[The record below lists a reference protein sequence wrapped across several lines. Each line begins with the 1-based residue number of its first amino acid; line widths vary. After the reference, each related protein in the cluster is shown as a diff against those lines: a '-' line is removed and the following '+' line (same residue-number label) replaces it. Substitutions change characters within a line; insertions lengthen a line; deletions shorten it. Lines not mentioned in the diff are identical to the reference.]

1 VRRRRTDIMSNNQRI
16 KAILTGV
23 FVVLSLVVASCGPLA
38 ARVDTGE
45 GEAVVGVRH
54 GMELSLD
61 AVPPTGVPVLCHG
74 QAPAGV
80 ASIELYV
87 NGMFV
92 GRASNTAGPG
102 SHEFN
107 YFTAEMSFEP
117 DGPGAY
123 ELRCRTQDH
132 EGRSIN
138 SADVT
143 IFLIGEAVPSPPP
156 EVPTATPTETEV
168 PQEVPTATPTS
179 TGVPTHTPTSTAVPT
194 NTPTATASSTPTTQ
208 PRVVITMFEAD
219 KTQITSGDCVR
230 FTWQVEAPTAIYFD
244 GEGVG
249 NYPDYRDRC
258 PTSTR
263 SFELRAE
270 GAGGPDI
277 ESITIVVT
285 PGDTDGPSIG
295 RVGHSPGLIY
305 WDQYDTCDPIEV
317 GITAYNITDPSGVSA
332 VKVAYRVVEVNRPAG
347 QWQAKSMNQVQTG
360 TYSASIGPNDLELS
374 LNPPVSYGYGNT
386 STLQYYIQAFD
397 SLGNRSDSSTRTLT
411 VEYCFPAPK

>member
-1 VRRRRTDIMSNNQRI
+1 MSNNQRI

-23 FVVLSLVVASCGPLA
+23 LVVLSLVVASCGPLE

-92 GRASNTAGPG
+92 GRAGNTAGPG
-102 SHEFN
+102 THEFN

-168 PQEVPTATPTS
+168 PPEVPTATPTS
-179 TGVPTHTPTSTAVPT
+179 TGVPTHTPTSTALPT
-194 NTPTATASSTPTTQ
+194 DTPTATPSSTPTTQ
-208 PRVVITMFEAD
+208 PRVVITRFEVD
-219 KTQITSGDCVR
+219 KTQITKGECVR
-230 FTWQVEAPTAIYFD
+230 FDWEVQAPTEIYFD
-244 GEGVG
+244 GQGVTTNPG
-249 NYPDYRDRC
+249 SEDRC

-263 SFELRAE
+263 AYELVAN
-270 GAGGPDI
+270 GYGGPVTA
-277 ESITIVVT
+277 SITVVVL
-285 PGDTDGPSIG
+285 PGDTEGPSIYRETG
-295 RVGHSPGLIY
+295 PKVMAAPMGGYCR
-305 WDQYDTCDPIEV
+305 DPYEFGAMV
-317 GITAYNITDPSGVSA
+317 VDPSGVRW
-332 VKVAYRVVEVNRPAG
+332 VKLICSFNQGPDQSCGGLQHLGSNSYQIEYRLPTDGSVQSG
-347 QWQAKSMNQVQTG
+347 DSMHWHIRACDMVDPMNCTNSP
-360 TYSASIGPNDLELS
+360 THDIPIGPC
-374 LNPPVSYGYGNT
+374 V
-386 STLQYYIQAFD
+386 I
-397 SLGNRSDSSTRTLT
+397 
-411 VEYCFPAPK
+411 

>member
-1 VRRRRTDIMSNNQRI
+1 MSNNQRI

-23 FVVLSLVVASCGPLA
+23 LVVLSLVVASCGPFA

-54 GMELSLD
+54 GMELSLE

-87 NGMFV
+87 NGMFI
-92 GRASNTAGPG
+92 GRSNNTAAPG
-102 SHEFN
+102 THGFN

-132 EGRSIN
+132 EGRSFN

-143 IFLIGEAVPSPPP
+143 IFLIGEPMPPPPPSP
-156 EVPTATPTETEV
+156 EAPTATPTETEV
-168 PQEVPTATPTS
+168 PPTGTPTS
-179 TGVPTHTPTSTAVPT
+179 TGVPTDTPTSTSVPTDTPTSTPTSTAT
-194 NTPTATASSTPTTQ
+194 TPP
-208 PRVVITMFEAD
+208 PPVIALFEAD
-219 KTQITSGDCVR
+219 QLDGCFR
-230 FTWQVEAPTAIYFD
+230 FTWRVDGYPTAIYFD

-263 SFELRAE
+263 EYELRAE
-270 GAGGPDI
+270 GPSGEDR
-277 ESITIVVT
+277 ETVTVVVT
-285 PGDTDGPSIG
+285 PSDTEGP
-295 RVGHSPGLIY
+295 RIY
-305 WDQYDTCDPIEV
+305 REV
-317 GITAYNITDPSGVSA
+317 GPKVMAAPMGGYCRDAYQFGAMVVDPSGVRW
-332 VKVAYRVVEVNRPAG
+332 VKLICSFNQGPEQSCGGLQFMGSDSYQIDYRLPTDGSVQSGHTMHWHIRACDMVDP
-347 QWQAKSMNQVQTG
+347 MNCTNSPTHSVP
-360 TYSASIGPNDLELS
+360 IGPCI
-374 LNPPVSYGYGNT
+374 T
-386 STLQYYIQAFD
+386 
-397 SLGNRSDSSTRTLT
+397 
-411 VEYCFPAPK
+411 